1 MKQKTPQ
8 MKVKLD
14 VSQLRKG
21 MYVCDL
27 DRPWTETSFLLQGLL
42 IESVEDIS
50 NLQELCSFVY
60 VDTEKSH
67 GSVQATLTTTSGA
80 EGSSQ
85 PFRPKLETLTASENI
100 EQPFHPHLEALSSN
114 ANDENNT
121 GTTIAVTS
129 QAADKEQ
136 SNFQKELKVARVLH
150 SRTKTYIDRALEDV
164 RLGQAVNTDEAKEL
178 VTEVANSI
186 TRSPHAMV
194 WLTNMK
200 DRDEYTSI
208 HCMNVCVLA
217 VSFGRSLG
225 MTKVELELLG
235 LGGLLHDIGKMKV
248 PLEILNKPSKLTAE
262 EFDVMKTHPME
273 GYNLLREQGDLAREV
288 LDIVKHH
295 HERRNGKGYP
305 EQLDGDNINN
315 MTRIVAI
322 VDVYDAITSDRC
334 YHDAITPY
342 DALKNMYEWVNEDF
356 DKEMI
361 EQFIKCLGIYPIGCV
376 VELNMGHVGIVVSAS
391 EKSKLRP
398 ILMLVQNSKREK
410 FPTPKL
416 INLAH
421 PKWRSGAQKL
431 EVKCILSKN
440 EYDFNIK
447 DIIMNENIM

>member
-1 MKQKTPQ
+1 
-8 MKVKLD
+8 MKVK
-14 VSQLRKG
+14 VNISQLKKG
-21 MYVCDL
+21 MFVCEL

-42 IESVEDIS
+42 IEGAEDIS
-50 NLQELCSFVY
+50 QLEEFCSFVY
-60 VDTEKSH
+60 IDSEKS
-67 GSVQATLTTTSGA
+67 SNSIQADLKTISG
-80 EGSSQ
+80 
-85 PFRPKLETLTASENI
+85 KENLD
-100 EQPFHPHLEALSSN
+100 QPFHPHLETLKPN
-114 ANDENNT
+114 ENTDQPFHPHLETIKANEKEENNKASAT
-121 GTTIAVTS
+121 GES
-129 QAADKEQ
+129 HAADLEQ
-136 SNFQKELKVARVLH
+136 TNFQKELKIARKVH
-150 SRTKTYIDRALEDV
+150 SKTRTYIDNALEDV
-164 RLGQAVNTDEAKEL
+164 RLGQAVNTEEAKEL

-200 DRDEYTSI
+200 ERDEYTSI
-208 HCMNVCVLA
+208 HCMNVCIMA

-225 MTKVELELLG
+225 MNKHELELLG
-235 LGGLLHDIGKMKV
+235 LGGLLHDLGKMRV
-248 PLEILNKPSKLTAE
+248 PLDILNKPSKLTVE
-262 EFDVMKTHPME
+262 EFEVMKTHPME
-273 GYNLLREQGDLAREV
+273 GYEMLKVNGGLPLEV

-305 EQLDGDNINN
+305 EQLAGDEINN

-342 DALKNMYEWVNEDF
+342 DALRNMYEWINEDF

-398 ILMLVQNSKREK
+398 IVMLVQNSKRER
-410 FPTPKL
+410 FPIPKL

-421 PKWRSGAQKL
+421 PKWRTGAQKL
-431 EVKCILSKN
+431 EVKSILSKN

-447 DIIMNENIM
+447 DIIMNDTAM